1 MNGPEPFSAIDDQP
15 PAMAAV
21 RRFTVLTVNTHKGF
35 TALNR
40 RFILPELREAVRSVS
55 ADVVF
60 LQEVHGTHE
69 HHPRRY
75 SNWPTMPQYE
85 FLADTLWPQ
94 FAYGRNAV
102 YPAGDH
108 GNALLSKF
116 QIIRHD
122 NLGVSI
128 SGHENRGILHCVLR
142 LPADGPE
149 VHAIC
154 VHLGLRET
162 HRNEQLKLLRTIR
175 DTMRSTNDILGNV
188 MNLQK
193 ENSELAKQV
202 EIFNRER
209 VKIVKQGLISA
220 MLQENGVNILSGQV
234 GMGNPNMIKDL
245 AYQLKG
251 EVENMFLVIGAV
263 IDGKPLLT
271 VMISENIVAEKGLDA
286 GKIVREAGRE
296 IQGGGGGQPFYA
308 TAGGKNAAG
317 LQAAIEKALSFLT
330 N

>member
-1 MNGPEPFSAIDDQP
+1 MSLVKATSEPCDITPETPTAC
-15 PAMAAV
+15 
-21 RRFTVLTVNTHKGF
+21 RFTVLTVNTHKGF

-85 FLADTLWPQ
+85 FLADSIWPQ

-102 YPAGDH
+102 YPNGDH

-122 NLGVSI
+122 NLDVSI
-128 SGHENRGILHCVLR
+128 SGHESRGVLHCVLR
-142 LPADGPE
+142 LPADGRE

-162 HRNEQLKLLRTIR
+162 HRQQQLQLLAQRLADIPADAPVIVAGDFNDWRQRADKLLTPCGLREVFAEQHGKPA
-175 DTMRSTNDILGNV
+175 RSFPARLPALRLDRIYV
-188 MNLQK
+188 RNLK
-193 ENSELAKQV
+193 ARHPKVWVARPWSHLSDHAPLSV
-202 EIFNRER
+202 EIE
-209 VKIVKQGLISA
+209 L
-220 MLQENGVNILSGQV
+220 
-234 GMGNPNMIKDL
+234 
-245 AYQLKG
+245 
-251 EVENMFLVIGAV
+251 
-263 IDGKPLLT
+263 
-271 VMISENIVAEKGLDA
+271 
-286 GKIVREAGRE
+286 
-296 IQGGGGGQPFYA
+296 
-308 TAGGKNAAG
+308 
-317 LQAAIEKALSFLT
+317 
-330 N
+330 

>member
-1 MNGPEPFSAIDDQP
+1 MNSSEQLSVADDQAQTIEP
-15 PAMAAV
+15 V
-21 RRFTVLTVNTHKGF
+21 SRFTVLTVNTHKGF

-69 HHPRRY
+69 HHPARY
-75 SNWPTMPQYE
+75 SNWPQMPQYE

-122 NLGVSI
+122 NLDVSI

-142 LPADGPE
+142 LPGDGQE

-154 VHLGLRET
+154 VHLGLRES
-162 HRNEQLKLLRTIR
+162 HRNAQLKLLASRLAELPAEAPVVVAGDFNDWR
-175 DTMRSTNDILGNV
+175 QRADALLKPCGLREVFAELHGKPARSFPARLPALRLDRIYV
-188 MNLQK
+188 RNLKASRPQV
-193 ENSELAKQV
+193 LAARPWSHLSDHAPLSV
-202 EIFNRER
+202 EIE
-209 VKIVKQGLISA
+209 L
-220 MLQENGVNILSGQV
+220 
-234 GMGNPNMIKDL
+234 
-245 AYQLKG
+245 
-251 EVENMFLVIGAV
+251 
-263 IDGKPLLT
+263 
-271 VMISENIVAEKGLDA
+271 
-286 GKIVREAGRE
+286 
-296 IQGGGGGQPFYA
+296 
-308 TAGGKNAAG
+308 
-317 LQAAIEKALSFLT
+317 
-330 N
+330 